1 MINIKEV
8 IEIALNVNFTVL
20 RYKVERVEIYGTLIT
35 VYYFDNLIN
44 DVGNCQFS
52 F

>member
-1 MINIKEV
+1 MTEIREV
-8 IEIALNVNFTVL
+8 IEIALNYGFSVP
-20 RYKVERVEIYGTLIT
+20 RYKVEKVEIGRTLIT

-44 DVGNCQFS
+44 EVGNCQFS